1 MGSRY
6 GGLKQMD
13 PVDEKGNLIID
24 FSIYDAVRAGFDK
37 VVFIITHAIEEEFK
51 ERIGNRVG
59 QYIKV
64 EYVYQQL
71 DHLPEGISGSGG
83 QGEAMGNRP
92 CGGQLPGRGGR
103 SFCGD

>member
-59 QYIKV
+59 QHIKV

-71 DHLPEGISGSGG
+71 DHLPEGIHVP
-83 QGEAMGNRP
+83 E
-92 CGGQLPGRGGR
+92 GRVKPWGTGHAVA
-103 SFCGD
+103 SFWAWWTVLLR